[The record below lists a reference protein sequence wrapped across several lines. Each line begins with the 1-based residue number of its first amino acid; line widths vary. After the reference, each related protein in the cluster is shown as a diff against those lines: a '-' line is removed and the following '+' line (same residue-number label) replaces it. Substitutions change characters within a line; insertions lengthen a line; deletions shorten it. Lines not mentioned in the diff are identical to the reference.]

1 MQQRKQQAEKGDK
14 HVVAGS
20 DCGFGTSAGTEAV
33 SSDAPWAKLGA
44 CRQGADIAPKRLWG

>member
-14 HVVAGS
+14 HVVADS